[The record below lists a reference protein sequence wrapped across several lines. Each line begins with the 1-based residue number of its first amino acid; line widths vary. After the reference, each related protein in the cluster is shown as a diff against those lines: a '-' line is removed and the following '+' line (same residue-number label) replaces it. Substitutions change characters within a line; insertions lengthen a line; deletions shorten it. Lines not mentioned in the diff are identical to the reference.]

1 MTIVADVP
9 ARPDGLELIGEMVG
23 SGYRTPPSLVRRQD
37 GQTLQ
42 VTPLLYAVLEAVDGR
57 RSYADIA
64 RLVGARTGRSVA
76 TSDVEALVE
85 RQLRPLGLLL
95 QADGTAPRLERSDP
109 LTGLKFKLA
118 VTNPALTRRLTDP
131 FTVLF
136 HWWVWLPLL
145 VVFGWVSWWLLMDHG
160 LASATY
166 QAFAKPDLLV
176 LVLVVTILSAGFHE
190 FGHAAAARR
199 GGGQPGAMGAGLY
212 LLWPAFYTDVTDTY
226 RLGRS
231 SRVRTD
237 LGGLYFNA
245 IVAVAIAGIWWVS
258 GWDALLLVIAAQIL
272 QMVRQL
278 APLVRFD
285 GYHVLADL
293 TGVPDL
299 FSRMGPILLSLWPT
313 RWRDPRVAEL
323 KWWTRL
329 VVTAWVFIVVP
340 VLLVS
345 LLALVLAT
353 PRLIGTAWES
363 LRREGSQVAL
373 HWNAGAHV
381 DAVGAV
387 LAMGAITLPI
397 LAMAVIFR
405 RVLAKGLKT
414 LWQRTAGRPV
424 PRAGA
429 GVMVLAMAAALAFAW
444 WPNTDRYRPVRPY
457 EGGTLID
464 LASVSLAAAG
474 YEASA
479 PPPPAEGGEMVTV
492 LPRSAALPTEAEPQ
506 LALVLVPGDSAAGGD
521 GQPESATGTTG
532 PSWVFPFNE
541 PLPPEPGDNQALTVN
556 TTDNSVSY
564 DVAMAMVWVTGEDPV
579 LNVNEAYA
587 FASCSDCV
595 TVAVAFQV
603 VLIVGR
609 ADVIVPQN
617 LSGAVNYNCFQ
628 CISAAIASQLVVT
641 VDSLPGVEQQIA
653 LVDLWEDVTA
663 FAASI
668 PTLPLADVIA
678 RLESYKEQIVT
689 ILGVAPLAPLA
700 APTMTP
706 VPSESPARSATA
718 TPGVAPSADTS
729 SGATPKP
736 TVAPPSSSPTITSPA
751 TPSPEATPTPTTSS
765 TSEATMSP
773 EPSLAPSAG
782 LSPEP
787 GPS

>member
-1 MTIVADVP
+1 
-9 ARPDGLELIGEMVG
+9 
-23 SGYRTPPSLVRRQD
+23 
-37 GQTLQ
+37 
-42 VTPLLYAVLEAVDGR
+42 
-57 RSYADIA
+57 
-64 RLVGARTGRSVA
+64 
-76 TSDVEALVE
+76 
-85 RQLRPLGLLL
+85 
-95 QADGTAPRLERSDP
+95 
-109 LTGLKFKLA
+109 
-118 VTNPALTRRLTDP
+118 
-131 FTVLF
+131 
-136 HWWVWLPLL
+136 
-145 VVFGWVSWWLLMDHG
+145 
-160 LASATY
+160 
-166 QAFAKPDLLV
+166 
-176 LVLVVTILSAGFHE
+176 
-190 FGHAAAARR
+190 
-199 GGGQPGAMGAGLY
+199 
-212 LLWPAFYTDVTDTY
+212 
-226 RLGRS
+226 
-231 SRVRTD
+231 
-237 LGGLYFNA
+237 
-245 IVAVAIAGIWWVS
+245 
-258 GWDALLLVIAAQIL
+258 
-272 QMVRQL
+272 
-278 APLVRFD
+278 
-285 GYHVLADL
+285 
-293 TGVPDL
+293 
-299 FSRMGPILLSLWPT
+299 
-313 RWRDPRVAEL
+313 
-323 KWWTRL
+323 
-329 VVTAWVFIVVP
+329 
-340 VLLVS
+340 
-345 LLALVLAT
+345 
-353 PRLIGTAWES
+353 
-363 LRREGSQVAL
+363 
-373 HWNAGAHV
+373 
-381 DAVGAV
+381 
-387 LAMGAITLPI
+387 
-397 LAMAVIFR
+397 
-405 RVLAKGLKT
+405 
-414 LWQRTAGRPV
+414 
-424 PRAGA
+424 
-429 GVMVLAMAAALAFAW
+429 MVLAMAAALAFAW

-736 TVAPPSSSPTITSPA
+736 TVAPPSSSPTMTSPA